1 MGNENDVKMVKL
13 LSNIL
18 VKLIMKAD
26 SSNLIQLYNKLSK
39 LNSENNYFVYRKV
52 YDLSETFRFN
62 GKDIMFYGEGKI
74 FCGDNSYIGNL
85 STIQASKDCFVK
97 IGMNTSISHNVRIY
111 TSSNDANQDMNS
123 TNEKNKFFGNV
134 TIGNGVWIGANVF
147 INPGITIGDNV
158 VVGAN
163 SVVTKDLESNGIYG
177 GVPAKLIRHKEY
189 E

>member
-1 MGNENDVKMVKL
+1 MKIISK
-13 LSNIL
+13 IL
-18 VKLIMKAD
+18 IYLIVKAD
-26 SSNLIQLYNKLSK
+26 PSDLIKLYNKMIKLS
-39 LNSENNYFVYRKV
+39 SDNNFIIYRKV
-52 YDLSETFRFN
+52 YNLSETFRFN
-62 GKDIMFYGEGKI
+62 GKDILFYGEGKI

-97 IGMNTSISHNVRIY
+97 IGTNTSISHNVRIY

-123 TNEKNKFFGNV
+123 SNEKNKIFGNV

-163 SVVTKDLESNGIYG
+163 SVITKDLEFNGVYG
-177 GVPAKLIRHKEY
+177 GVPAKLIRHKDY

>member
-1 MGNENDVKMVKL
+1 MKKII
-13 LSNIL
+13 SKIL
-18 VKLIMKAD
+18 VNLILKAD
-26 SSNLIQLYNKLSK
+26 SSDLIKLYNRMMKLSSDH
-39 LNSENNYFVYRKV
+39 NFIVFRKV
-52 YDLSETFRFN
+52 YKISDTFRFN
-62 GKDIMFYGEGKI
+62 GRDILFYGEGEI

-85 STIQASKDCFVK
+85 STVQASKNSFVK
-97 IGMNTSISHNVRIY
+97 IGNNTSISHNVRIY

-123 TNEKNKFFGNV
+123 SYEKNKVFGNV

-163 SVVTKDLESNGIYG
+163 AVVTKDLEANGIYG
-177 GVPAKLIRHKEY
+177 GVPAKLIRYKSY

>member
-1 MGNENDVKMVKL
+1 MKIISK
-13 LSNIL
+13 IL

-26 SSNLIQLYNKLSK
+26 SSDLIKLYNKMNKLS
-39 LNSENNYFVYRKV
+39 SDNNFFIYRKV
-52 YDLSETFRFN
+52 YSLSETFRFN
-62 GKDIMFYGEGKI
+62 GKEIQFYGEGKI

-97 IGMNTSISHNVRIY
+97 IGTNTSISHNVRIY

-123 TNEKNKFFGNV
+123 SDGKNKVFGNV

-163 SVVTKDLESNGIYG
+163 SVVTKDLQSNGIYG
-177 GVPAKLIRHKEY
+177 GVPAKLIRYKEY